1 MTTNRTLP
9 ALTCS
14 RRSHAVCILALLGLS
29 LARIALG
36 ADLPSLVHEGKWVR
50 VPEGSPYRTRIAVEP
65 ARLESQSH
73 AVSVPGI
80 IEADPALTVNILP
93 PLTGRLVELSA
104 RVGQTVSAGQVLA
117 RVRSPDLL
125 QAVSDAEKSRDA
137 YDLALK
143 ARDRAHDVYAAGGN
157 SIKDVE
163 SAESSLVQARS
174 EQARAQQRLQV
185 LGARGVA
192 DASTASLP
200 IEAPIDGVITALN
213 VGANAVINDPTA
225 SLMSV
230 AHLREVFVTAQLPEA
245 LLGEV
250 RVGQHI
256 EAIPAAYPNR
266 ILRGQVSSIAATLD
280 PDSRRTPARTRIAN
294 PDLTLKP
301 NMFVRVK
308 FLVNQVPQVIVPLS
322 ALVMSN
328 DRVLVFVE
336 GQPGSYE
343 PREVQ
348 LGLEEG
354 DRVRITSGLKAGERV
369 VVRGGVLLND

>member
-1 MTTNRTLP
+1 MTTTHVSDS
-9 ALTCS
+9 AC
-14 RRSHAVCILALLGLS
+14 RRGKHAAFLFLLIGLS
-29 LARIALG
+29 WAGPSLG
-36 ADLPSLVHEGKWVR
+36 ADVPSLVHDGQWVR

-65 ARLESQSH
+65 ARLDSVNH
-73 AVSVPGI
+73 AVTVPGI

-93 PLTGRLVELSA
+93 PLTGRLVELTA
-104 RVGQTVSAGQVLA
+104 RVGQTVKAGQVLA
-117 RVRSPDLL
+117 RIRSPDLL
-125 QAVSDAEKSRDA
+125 QAVSDVEKSRDA
-137 YDLALK
+137 YELALK
-143 ARDRAHDVYAAGGN
+143 ARDRAREVYAAGGN

-163 SAESSLVQARS
+163 AAESALVQARS
-174 EQARAQQRLQV
+174 EQTRAQQRLQV
-185 LGARGVA
+185 LGARGAA
-192 DASTASLP
+192 DAGTASLP

-230 AHLREVFVTAQLPEA
+230 AHLNEVFVTAQLPEG
-245 LLGEV
+245 LLADV
-250 RVGQHI
+250 SVGQRI

-266 ILRGQVSSIAATLD
+266 VLRGQVTTIAATLD
-280 PDSRRTPARTRIAN
+280 PDSRRTPVRTRVAN

-308 FLVNQVPQVIVPLS
+308 FLVNQAPQVMVPLS

-343 PREVQ
+343 PRVVQ

-354 DRVRITSGLKAGERV
+354 DRVRIVSGLKAGERV